1 MLNKELH
8 KIAQEGARNHG
19 LLNISVVEFF
29 EDINLITPQIEE
41 QQKIASFLSGIDKK
55 IELVETQIQQ
65 SKTFKKGLLQQMFV

>member
-1 MLNKELH
+1 MVGSTIPHIYYKDYSNE
-8 KIAQEGARNHG
+8 KI
-19 LLNISVVEFF
+19 S
-29 EDINLITPQIEE
+29 TPQIEE